1 MDLFKSHGHKASRLA
16 TRSQNYTIA
25 GSRRL
30 YRACQPLDVSANR
43 SFKDILKQTID
54 DPIDLAEK
62 QSSPDSLSTKE
73 RQRKHLQSAASK
85 MRVMMTQC
93 MGEAWEQFNRE
104 KREVVVR
111 GFRCL
116 GISLP
121 IDGSCDDEISIK
133 GLDTTVLAEGLKH
146 WERHL
151 TLLIAQRRAPAT
163 IQRPTPATKMNFS
176 PCSTQTQAHSLLAL
190 GVLIARTLAHASA
203 PAPTASSAYSAFT
216 ADCSLSACSASSAR
230 ARSLPVSSTCPLTLA
245 TQSQEVAPVCVRKQ

>member
-1 MDLFKSHGHKASRLA
+1 MENDGVDFTVGIPDTFLFHFAALVLTPTVQEATADGGEQQDVWVSHFQLMDR
-16 TRSQNYTIA
+16 
-25 GSRRL
+25 
-30 YRACQPLDVSANR
+30 
-43 SFKDILKQTID
+43 
-54 DPIDLAEK
+54 
-62 QSSPDSLSTKE
+62 
-73 RQRKHLQSAASK
+73 
-85 MRVMMTQC
+85 
-93 MGEAWEQFNRE
+93 
-104 KREVVVR
+104 
-111 GFRCL
+111 
-116 GISLP
+116 
-121 IDGSCDDEISIK
+121 SCDDEISIK